1 MNFFFA
7 NMRLSLVREA
17 DGKMHLPVVFQYCS
31 DWKSEDAR
39 KTSAQPQLS
48 DRPEAELPTAGA
60 SDRIQAGWCLHC
72 LMVTHGNLA
81 GRWCR
86 TNPSN
91 CSKGNIPNNSRNFTQ
106 QSIEN
111 TFVKYKVFTM
121 ICTKGHSNHL
131 LPGRN
136 WKESTPDV
144 VSAGRLPAG
153 TAPRAQLGPHPAGT
167 ELLELSESKTDLE
180 SVSPA
185 PQRLII

>member
-1 MNFFFA
+1 MHEKPLLSRSSQIA
-7 NMRLSLVREA
+7 LRLSCPLLVRAIGSRRDDACA
-17 DGKMHLPVVFQYCS
+17 DL
-31 DWKSEDAR
+31 WW
-39 KTSAQPQLS
+39 
-48 DRPEAELPTAGA
+48 PTGTWLGAGA
-60 SDRIQAGWCLHC
+60 EQTLQC
-72 LMVTHGNLA
+72 
-81 GRWCR
+81 
-86 TNPSN
+86 N

-185 PQRLII
+185 PQRLLI